1 MEVNMLMHEQL
12 IHRDEYA
19 RLEEIL
25 KHFKDSTD
33 SENRKEG
40 MVVTIGIDHARPVP
54 LPKNIKNRLKRMRR
68 KAAGK

>member
-1 MEVNMLMHEQL
+1 MLIHEHL

-19 RLEEIL
+19 HLEKML
-25 KHFKDSTD
+25 KQFTSQSL
-33 SENRKEG
+33 SENREEG
-40 MVVTIGIDHARPVP
+40 MVVTIGFDPARPVP

>member
-1 MEVNMLMHEQL
+1 MLMHEQL

-19 RLEEIL
+19 RLEKLL
-25 KHFKDSTD
+25 KQFTGQSL
-33 SENRKEG
+33 SENHEEG
-40 MVVTIGIDHARPVP
+40 TVVTIGIDHARPVQ

>member
-19 RLEEIL
+19 RIEGLL
-25 KHFKDSTD
+25 KQFSDQSL
-33 SENRKEG
+33 SENIVSDS
-40 MVVTIGIDHARPVP
+40 VVTIGIDHARPDQ